1 MISILFRT
9 ILLYLVVI
17 FSLRIMGKRQIGELQ
32 PGELVI
38 TILISECAAAPIQDL
53 NRPIIS
59 GIISIFSLVI
69 LEILFSFLTMKL
81 PAFRKLIDG
90 SPLIVIA
97 NGEIQQ
103 KTMKKLR
110 LSIED
115 LTNTLR
121 QKGYFNIDDIAYCIV
136 ETDGN
141 LSVLPIPKETPA
153 TAEMVNYKKKKD
165 QGLPCVIVAD
175 GKINRVFL
183 SQCNMT
189 EEDLYKILKKEKVS
203 LKQVFILTADRS
215 QNYTLTKTDET
226 S

>member
-1 MISILFRT
+1 MVTTLFRT
-9 ILLYLVVI
+9 IVLYLVVI

-59 GIISIFSLVI
+59 GIVAIFSLVI
-69 LEILFSFLTMKL
+69 LEILFSFLTLKL
-81 PAFRKLIDG
+81 PFFRKIIDG
-90 SPLIVIA
+90 TPVIVID
-97 NGEIQQ
+97 NGKINQ

-121 QKGYFNIDDIAYCIV
+121 QNGYFNLEDIAYCIV

-141 LSVLPIPKETPA
+141 LSILPTPKATPA
-153 TAEMVNYKKKKD
+153 TAQMVGYKQEN
-165 QGLPCVIVAD
+165 QGLPGIIVAD
-175 GKINRVFL
+175 GKINRNFL
-183 SQCNMT
+183 QECNLT
-189 EEDLYKILKKEKVS
+189 ESDLQTILKKEKVT
-203 LKQVFILTADRS
+203 LEQIFILTANRKGKYNLIRKDDA
-215 QNYTLTKTDET
+215 K
-226 S
+226 

>member
-1 MISILFRT
+1 MVTTLFRT
-9 ILLYLVVI
+9 IILYLTVI
-17 FSLRIMGKRQIGELQ
+17 LSLRIMGKRQIGELQ

-59 GIISIFSLVI
+59 GIIAIFSLVI
-69 LEILFSFLTMKL
+69 LEILLSYLTMKL
-81 PAFRKLIDG
+81 PLFRRLIDG
-90 SPLIVIA
+90 SPVIVIA
-97 NGEIQQ
+97 NGKLQQ
-103 KTMKKLR
+103 KAMKKLR

-121 QKGYFNIDDIAYCIV
+121 QKGYFNLDDIAYCIV

-141 LSVLPIPKETPA
+141 LSILPTPKETPA
-153 TAEMVNYKKKKD
+153 TAQMVGFQKKD
-165 QGLPCVIVAD
+165 TGLPCVIVAD
-175 GKINRVFL
+175 GKMNREFL

-189 EEDLYKILKKEKVS
+189 PDDIDQILKREKV
-203 LKQVFILTADRS
+203 LLEDVFILTADRKH
-215 QNYTLTKTDET
+215 NYSLIRKDGA